1 MKPFNFHNK
10 KAIFNKLDKKLNGS
24 EPKYDEKKWSGYIEK
39 THNCYAYAFDFINP
53 NFKSK
58 PQPGYA
64 SGFYRTSNTEIRSC
78 DKMMIRIKSD
88 NPSVFKINYEKK
100 CPDGFRKGY
109 FALDDGENT
118 DYHFWRLDLS
128 GLWSHKPGS
137 TKVRYYDYD
146 GHIIVAPHASRRE
159 SNSHN
164 YKKSCGYFCYNP
176 KKSTMSNKP
185 IK

>member
-1 MKPFNFHNK
+1 MTF
-10 KAIFNKLDKKLNGS
+10 S
-24 EPKYDEKKWSGYIEK
+24 EYQIAERLS
-39 THNCYAYAFDFINP
+39 
-53 NFKSK
+53 
-58 PQPGYA
+58 PG
-64 SGFYRTSNTEIRSC
+64 
-78 DKMMIRIKSD
+78 
-88 NPSVFKINYEKK
+88 V
-100 CPDGFRKGY
+100 RK
-109 FALDDGENT
+109 F
-118 DYHFWRLDLS
+118 